1 MTTQTTATQQMIRAH
16 FMVQN
21 GAVKAEV
28 AREFDISPRTLG
40 RWIEKVEAART
51 EAQSTAN
58 LRKVQK
64 LIADIEAGHA
74 EKEGTVQRR
83 NVWVYVNPNPTM
95 CADKKAAQNRVRDN
109 KKNRKPAPAGAMA
122 DAFLNAKVVK

>member
-1 MTTQTTATQQMIRAH
+1 MTNANMIRAH
-16 FMVQN
+16 FMVET

-28 AREFDISPRTLG
+28 ARMFDISPRTLG
-40 RWIEKVEAART
+40 RWIDKVNEARYEARV
-51 EAQSTAN
+51 ARGRA
-58 LRKVQK
+58 LV
-64 LIADIEAGHA
+64 AAIEAGHA
-74 EKEGTVQRR
+74 EKEGTVKRR

-109 KKNRKPAPAGAMA
+109 KMNKNRKPAPTGAMA